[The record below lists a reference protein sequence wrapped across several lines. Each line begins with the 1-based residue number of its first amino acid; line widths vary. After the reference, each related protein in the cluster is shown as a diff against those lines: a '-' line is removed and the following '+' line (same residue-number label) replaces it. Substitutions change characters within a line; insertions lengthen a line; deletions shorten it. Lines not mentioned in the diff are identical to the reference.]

1 MIDPHGNIL
10 VSFHLSKGEL
20 EEYSELSNTI
30 SSLTLSL
37 KQQCDLEMIL
47 NGAFSPLL
55 TFNNQKDYEEIL
67 LNNKLLNGVIWPIPI
82 VLDVPNDFLK
92 ALDKNEHISLRNAE
106 GFLLAILKVREFWS
120 PNKKDEANSI
130 FKTIDENHPGVGYLF
145 NHTNSNYISGELI
158 PIQSN
163 KYFDFTHLRKSPQEV
178 RDLFR
183 SKRWQDVIAFQTRN
197 PMHRAHFELTRLAME
212 QHNAKLLIHPVIGI
226 SKPGDIDHFTRV
238 KCYQHIIK
246 HYPENS
252 VELSLINLAM
262 RMAGP
267 KEALWH
273 AIIRKNYGCNY
284 IIIGRDHAGPGV
296 DAKGK
301 PYYQP
306 YDAQE
311 LISQY
316 QEELEIKM
324 VPFQEMVFAKNKR
337 NYLPLDQIKEE
348 DQIETLS
355 GTQFKELLK
364 QGTEIPN
371 WYSFPEVV
379 HELRRRYPKL
389 HNQGLTVFFTGLS
402 GAGKSTLANALV
414 YKLMEMEDR
423 PITLLDGDIV
433 RQHLSSELG
442 FSKEDRDIHVKR
454 IGYVASEITK
464 HGGVA
469 ICAPIAP
476 YSNTRK
482 TVRNMI
488 DEVGS
493 FVEIHVSTPLS
504 VCEERDVKGLYKRA
518 RAGKILDFTGVSD
531 PYEEPQNPEI
541 TIDTSD
547 ISVEE
552 SSAIIIDKLRSMKLL
567 GN

>member
-1 MIDPHGNIL
+1 MIEPHGKTL
-10 VSFHLSKGEL
+10 VSFHLSADEL
-20 EEYSELSNTI
+20 SEYSELSNKTA
-30 SSLTLSL
+30 SLTLSL
-37 KQQCDLEMIL
+37 KQQCDLEMIS
-47 NGAFSPLL
+47 NGAFSPLS

-67 LNNKLLNGVIWPIPI
+67 LNNKLSNGLVWPIPI
-82 VLDVPNDFLK
+82 VLDVPDQFLK
-92 ALDKNEHISLRNAE
+92 SLDKNEYISLRNAE
-106 GFLLAILKVREFWS
+106 GFLLAILKVNEFWA
-120 PNKKDEANSI
+120 PDKKEEANSV
-130 FKTIDENHPGVGYLF
+130 FKSNDPNHPGVDYLF
-145 NHTNSNYISGELI
+145 NHTNNNYISGELV

-178 RDLFR
+178 RDFFR
-183 SKRWQDVIAFQTRN
+183 LNNWKDVIAFQTRN
-197 PMHRAHFELTRLAME
+197 PMHRAHFELTKLAMDE
-212 QHNAKLLIHPVIGI
+212 HNSKLLIHPVVGI

-246 HYPENS
+246 YYPENS

-273 AIIRKNYGCNY
+273 AIIRKNYGCNR

-296 DAKGK
+296 NAEGK

-311 LISQY
+311 LIAQY

-324 VPFQEMVFAKNKR
+324 VPFKEMVFAKNKKT
-337 NYLPLDQIKEE
+337 YLPLDK
-348 DQIETLS
+348 IEQDDPIEKLS
-355 GTQFKELLK
+355 GTQFKELL
-364 QGTEIPN
+364 QQRTEIPT
-371 WYSFPEVV
+371 WYSFPEVI
-379 HELRRRYPKL
+379 HELRKRFPKL

-402 GAGKSTLANALV
+402 GAGKSTLANAIM
-414 YKLMEMEDR
+414 YKLMETEDR

-482 TVRNMI
+482 VVRNMI

-493 FVEIHVSTPLS
+493 FVEIHVATPLS
-504 VCEERDVKGLYKRA
+504 VCEERDVKGLYKQA

-531 PYEEPQNPEI
+531 PYEEPENPEI
-541 TIDTSD
+541 TVDTSD
-547 ISVEE
+547 ITVEE
-552 SSAIIIDKLRSMKLL
+552 SSALILDKLRSLKLL
-567 GN
+567 G

>member
-1 MIDPHGNIL
+1 MIDPHGNKL

-130 FKTIDENHPGVGYLF
+130 FKTIDENHPGVDYLF

-348 DQIETLS
+348 EQIETLS

-364 QGTEIPN
+364 QRTEIPN

-552 SSAIIIDKLRSMKLL
+552 SSAIIINKLRSMKLL

>member
-1 MIDPHGNIL
+1 MIEPHGKTL
-10 VSFHLSKGEL
+10 VSFHLSADEL
-20 EEYSELSNTI
+20 SEYSELSNKT

-37 KQQCDLEMIL
+37 KQQCDLEMIS
-47 NGAFSPLL
+47 NGAFSPLS

-67 LNNKLLNGVIWPIPI
+67 LNNKLSNGLVWPIPI
-82 VLDVPNDFLK
+82 VLDVPDQFLK
-92 ALDKNEHISLRNAE
+92 SLDKNEYISLRNAE
-106 GFLLAILKVREFWS
+106 GFLLAILKVNEFWA
-120 PNKKDEANSI
+120 PDKKEEANSV
-130 FKTIDENHPGVGYLF
+130 FKSNDPNHPGVDYLF
-145 NHTNSNYISGELI
+145 NHTNNNYISGELV

-178 RDLFR
+178 RDFFR
-183 SKRWQDVIAFQTRN
+183 LNNWKDVIAFQTRN
-197 PMHRAHFELTRLAME
+197 PMHRAHFELTKLAMDE
-212 QHNAKLLIHPVIGI
+212 HNSKLLIHPVIGI

-246 HYPENS
+246 YYPENS

-273 AIIRKNYGCNY
+273 AIIRKNYGCNR

-296 DAKGK
+296 NAEGK

-311 LISQY
+311 LIAQY

-324 VPFQEMVFAKNKR
+324 VPFKEMVFAKNKKTF
-337 NYLPLDQIKEE
+337 LPLDK
-348 DQIETLS
+348 IEQNDPIEKLS
-355 GTQFKELLK
+355 GTQFKEFL
-364 QGTEIPN
+364 QQRTEIPN
-371 WYSFPEVV
+371 WYSFPEVI
-379 HELRRRYPKL
+379 HELRKRFPKL

-402 GAGKSTLANALV
+402 GAGKSTLANAIM
-414 YKLMEMEDR
+414 YKLMETEDR

-482 TVRNMI
+482 VVRNMI

-493 FVEIHVSTPLS
+493 FVEIHVATPLS
-504 VCEERDVKGLYKRA
+504 VCEERDVKGLYKQA

-531 PYEEPQNPEI
+531 PYEEPENPEI
-541 TIDTSD
+541 TVDTSD
-547 ISVEE
+547 ITVEE
-552 SSAIIIDKLRSMKLL
+552 SSALILDKLRSLKLL
-567 GN
+567 G

>member
-1 MIDPHGNIL
+1 MIKPHGKTL
-10 VSFHLSKGEL
+10 VSFHLSADEL
-20 EEYSELSNTI
+20 SEYSELSNNI

-37 KQQCDLEMIL
+37 KQQCDLEMIS
-47 NGAFSPLL
+47 NGAFSPIS

-67 LNNKLLNGVIWPIPI
+67 LKNKLSNGLVWSIPI
-82 VLDVPNDFLK
+82 VLDVPDQFLK
-92 ALDKNEHISLRNAE
+92 SLDKNEYISLRNTE
-106 GFLLAILKVREFWS
+106 GFLLAILKVKEFWE
-120 PNKKDEANSI
+120 PDKKEEANLV
-130 FKTIDENHPGVGYLF
+130 FKSNDPNHPGVDYLF
-145 NHTNSNYISGELI
+145 NHTNNNYISGELV
-158 PIQSN
+158 PIHEN

-178 RDLFR
+178 RDFFR
-183 SKRWQDVIAFQTRN
+183 LNNWKDVIAFQTRN
-197 PMHRAHFELTRLAME
+197 PMHRAHYELTKLAMDE
-212 QHNAKLLIHPVIGI
+212 HNSKLLIHPVIGM

-246 HYPENS
+246 YYPENS

-273 AIIRKNYGCNY
+273 AIIRKNYGCNR

-296 DAKGK
+296 NAEGK

-311 LISQY
+311 LIAQY

-324 VPFQEMVFAKNKR
+324 VPFKEMVFAKNKKT
-337 NYLPLDQIKEE
+337 YLPLDK
-348 DQIETLS
+348 IEQDDPIEKLS
-355 GTQFKELLK
+355 GTQFKELL
-364 QGTEIPN
+364 QQRTEIPT
-371 WYSFPEVV
+371 WYSFPEVI
-379 HELRRRYPKL
+379 HELRKRFPKL

-402 GAGKSTLANALV
+402 GAGKSTLANAIM
-414 YKLMEMEDR
+414 YKLMETEDR

-482 TVRNMI
+482 VVRNMI

-493 FVEIHVSTPLS
+493 FVEIHVATPLS
-504 VCEERDVKGLYKRA
+504 VCEERDTKGLYKQA

-531 PYEEPQNPEI
+531 PYEEPENPEI
-541 TIDTSD
+541 TVDTSD
-547 ISVEE
+547 ITVEE
-552 SSAIIIDKLRSMKLL
+552 SSALILDKLRSLKLL
-567 GN
+567 G

>member
-1 MIDPHGNIL
+1 MIKPHGKTL
-10 VSFHLSKGEL
+10 VSFHLSADEL
-20 EEYSELSNTI
+20 SEYSELSNNI

-37 KQQCDLEMIL
+37 KQQCDLEMIS
-47 NGAFSPLL
+47 NGAFSPLS

-67 LNNKLLNGVIWPIPI
+67 LNNKLSNGLVWPIPI
-82 VLDVPNDFLK
+82 VLDVPDQFLK
-92 ALDKNEHISLRNAE
+92 SLDKNEYISLRNTE
-106 GFLLAILKVREFWS
+106 GFLLAILKAKEFWA
-120 PNKKDEANSI
+120 PNKKEEANLV
-130 FKTIDENHPGVGYLF
+130 FKSNDPNHPGVDYLF
-145 NHTNSNYISGELI
+145 NHTNNNYISGELV
-158 PIQSN
+158 PIQAN

-178 RDLFR
+178 RDFFR
-183 SKRWQDVIAFQTRN
+183 LNNWKDVIAFQTRN
-197 PMHRAHFELTRLAME
+197 PMHRAHYELTKLAMDE
-212 QHNAKLLIHPVIGI
+212 HNSKLLIHPVIGM

-246 HYPENS
+246 YYPENS

-273 AIIRKNYGCNY
+273 AIIRKNYGCNR

-296 DAKGK
+296 NAEGK

-311 LISQY
+311 LIAQY

-324 VPFQEMVFAKNKR
+324 VPFKEMVFAKNKKT
-337 NYLPLDQIKEE
+337 YLPLDK
-348 DQIETLS
+348 IEQDDPIEKLS
-355 GTQFKELLK
+355 GTQFKELL
-364 QGTEIPN
+364 QQRTEIPT
-371 WYSFPEVV
+371 WYSFPEVI
-379 HELRRRYPKL
+379 HELRKRFPKL

-402 GAGKSTLANALV
+402 GAGKSTLANAIM
-414 YKLMEMEDR
+414 YKLMETEDR

-482 TVRNMI
+482 VVRNMI

-493 FVEIHVSTPLS
+493 FVEIHVATPLS
-504 VCEERDVKGLYKRA
+504 VCEERDTKGLYKQA

-531 PYEEPQNPEI
+531 PYEEPENPEI
-541 TIDTSD
+541 TVDTSD
-547 ISVEE
+547 ITVEE
-552 SSAIIIDKLRSMKLL
+552 SSALILDKLRSLKLL
-567 GN
+567 G

>member
-1 MIDPHGNIL
+1 MIKPHGKTL
-10 VSFHLSKGEL
+10 VSFHLSADKL
-20 EEYSELSNTI
+20 SEYSELSNNI

-37 KQQCDLEMIL
+37 KQQCDLEMIS
-47 NGAFSPLL
+47 NGAFSPLS

-67 LNNKLLNGVIWPIPI
+67 LKNKLSNGLVWPIPI
-82 VLDVPNDFLK
+82 VLDVPDQFLK
-92 ALDKNEHISLRNAE
+92 SLDKNEYISLRNTE
-106 GFLLAILKVREFWS
+106 GFLLAILKVKEFWT
-120 PNKKDEANSI
+120 PNKKEEANLV
-130 FKTIDENHPGVGYLF
+130 FKSNDLNHPGVDYLF
-145 NHTNSNYISGELI
+145 NHTNNNYISGELV
-158 PIQSN
+158 PIQEN

-178 RDLFR
+178 RDFFR
-183 SKRWQDVIAFQTRN
+183 LNNWKDVIAFQTRN
-197 PMHRAHFELTRLAME
+197 PMHRAHYELTKLAMDE
-212 QHNAKLLIHPVIGI
+212 HNSKLLIHPVIGM

-246 HYPENS
+246 YYPENS

-273 AIIRKNYGCNY
+273 AIIRKNYGCNR

-296 DAKGK
+296 NAEGK

-311 LISQY
+311 LIAQY

-324 VPFQEMVFAKNKR
+324 VPFKEMVFAKNKKT
-337 NYLPLDQIKEE
+337 YLPLDK
-348 DQIETLS
+348 IEQDDPIEKLS
-355 GTQFKELLK
+355 GTQFKELL
-364 QGTEIPN
+364 QQRTEIPT
-371 WYSFPEVV
+371 WYSFPEVI
-379 HELRRRYPKL
+379 HELRKRFPKL

-402 GAGKSTLANALV
+402 GAGKSTLANAIM
-414 YKLMEMEDR
+414 YKLMETEDR

-482 TVRNMI
+482 VVRNMI

-493 FVEIHVSTPLS
+493 FVEIHVATPLS
-504 VCEERDVKGLYKRA
+504 VCEERDTKGLYKQA
-518 RAGKILDFTGVSD
+518 RAGKILEFTGVSD
-531 PYEEPQNPEI
+531 PYEEPENPEI
-541 TIDTSD
+541 TVDTSD
-547 ISVEE
+547 ITVEE
-552 SSAIIIDKLRSMKLL
+552 SSALILDKLRSLKLL
-567 GN
+567 G

>member
-1 MIDPHGNIL
+1 MIEPHGKTL
-10 VSFHLSKGEL
+10 VSFHLSADEL
-20 EEYSELSNTI
+20 SEYSELSNKT

-37 KQQCDLEMIL
+37 KQQCDLEMIS
-47 NGAFSPLL
+47 NGAFSPLS

-67 LNNKLLNGVIWPIPI
+67 LNNKLSNGLVWPIPI
-82 VLDVPNDFLK
+82 VLDVPDQFLK
-92 ALDKNEHISLRNAE
+92 SLDKNEYISLRNAE
-106 GFLLAILKVREFWS
+106 GFLLAILKVNEFWA
-120 PNKKDEANSI
+120 PDKKEEANSV
-130 FKTIDENHPGVGYLF
+130 FKSNDPNHPGVDYLF
-145 NHTNSNYISGELI
+145 NHTNNNYISGELV

-178 RDLFR
+178 RDFFR
-183 SKRWQDVIAFQTRN
+183 LNNWKDVIAFQTRN
-197 PMHRAHFELTRLAME
+197 PMHRAHFELTKLAMDE
-212 QHNAKLLIHPVIGI
+212 HNSKLLIHPVIGI

-246 HYPENS
+246 YYPENS

-273 AIIRKNYGCNY
+273 AIIRKNYGCNR

-296 DAKGK
+296 NAEGK

-311 LISQY
+311 LIAQY

-324 VPFQEMVFAKNKR
+324 VPFKEMVFAKNKKTF
-337 NYLPLDQIKEE
+337 LPLDK
-348 DQIETLS
+348 IEQDDPIEKLS
-355 GTQFKELLK
+355 GTQFKEFL
-364 QGTEIPN
+364 QQRTEIPN
-371 WYSFPEVV
+371 WYSFPEVI
-379 HELRRRYPKL
+379 HELRKRFPKL

-402 GAGKSTLANALV
+402 GAGKSTLANAIM
-414 YKLMEMEDR
+414 YKLMETEDR

-482 TVRNMI
+482 VVRNMI

-493 FVEIHVSTPLS
+493 FVEIHVATPLS
-504 VCEERDVKGLYKRA
+504 VCEERDTKGLYKQA

-531 PYEEPQNPEI
+531 PYEEPENPEI
-541 TIDTSD
+541 TVDTSD
-547 ISVEE
+547 ITVEE
-552 SSAIIIDKLRSMKLL
+552 SSALILDKLRSLKLL
-567 GN
+567 G

>member
-1 MIDPHGNIL
+1 MIDPHGNKL
-10 VSFHLSKGEL
+10 VSFHLSKGDL

-130 FKTIDENHPGVGYLF
+130 FKTIDENHPGVDYLF

-348 DQIETLS
+348 EQIETLS

-364 QGTEIPN
+364 QRTEIPN

-402 GAGKSTLANALV
+402 GAGKSTLANALM

>member
-1 MIDPHGNIL
+1 MIDPHGNKL

-67 LNNKLLNGVIWPIPI
+67 LNNKLLNGEIWPIPI

-130 FKTIDENHPGVGYLF
+130 FKTIDENHPGVDYLF

-355 GTQFKELLK
+355 GTQFKELL
-364 QGTEIPN
+364 QQRTEIPN

-482 TVRNMI
+482 TVRKMI

>member
-1 MIDPHGNIL
+1 MIEPHGKTL
-10 VSFHLSKGEL
+10 VSFHLSADEL
-20 EEYSELSNTI
+20 SEYSELSNKT

-37 KQQCDLEMIL
+37 KQQCDLEMIS
-47 NGAFSPLL
+47 NGAFSPLS

-67 LNNKLLNGVIWPIPI
+67 LNNKLSNGLVWPIPI
-82 VLDVPNDFLK
+82 VLDVPDQFLK
-92 ALDKNEHISLRNAE
+92 SLDKNEYISLRNTE
-106 GFLLAILKVREFWS
+106 GFLLAILKVKEFWA
-120 PNKKDEANSI
+120 PNKKEEANLV
-130 FKTIDENHPGVGYLF
+130 FKSNDPNHPGVDYLF
-145 NHTNSNYISGELI
+145 NHTNNNYISGELV
-158 PIQSN
+158 PIQEN

-178 RDLFR
+178 RDFFR
-183 SKRWQDVIAFQTRN
+183 LNNWKDVIAFQTRN
-197 PMHRAHFELTRLAME
+197 PMHRAHFELTKLAMDE
-212 QHNAKLLIHPVIGI
+212 HNSKLLIHPVIGM

-246 HYPENS
+246 YYPENS

-273 AIIRKNYGCNY
+273 AIIRKNYGCNR

-296 DAKGK
+296 NAEGK

-311 LISQY
+311 LIAQY

-324 VPFQEMVFAKNKR
+324 VPFKEMVFAKNKKT
-337 NYLPLDQIKEE
+337 YLPLDK
-348 DQIETLS
+348 IEQDDPIEKLS
-355 GTQFKELLK
+355 GTQFKELL
-364 QGTEIPN
+364 QQRTEIPT
-371 WYSFPEVV
+371 WYSFPEVI
-379 HELRRRYPKL
+379 HELRKRFPKL

-402 GAGKSTLANALV
+402 GAGKSTLANAIM
-414 YKLMEMEDR
+414 YKLMETEDR

-482 TVRNMI
+482 VVRNMI

-493 FVEIHVSTPLS
+493 FVEIHVATPLS
-504 VCEERDVKGLYKRA
+504 VCEERDVKGLYKQA

-531 PYEEPQNPEI
+531 PYEEPENPEI
-541 TIDTSD
+541 TVDTSD
-547 ISVEE
+547 ITVEE
-552 SSAIIIDKLRSMKLL
+552 SSALILDKLRSLKLL
-567 GN
+567 G

>member
-1 MIDPHGNIL
+1 MINPHGNTL
-10 VSFHLSKGEL
+10 VTFHLSKGDL
-20 EEYSELSNTI
+20 QEYSELSNTI
-30 SSLTLSL
+30 ASLTLTL
-37 KQQCDLEMIL
+37 KQQCDLEMIS

-55 TFNNQKDYEEIL
+55 TFNNQKDYEEVL
-67 LNNKLLNGVIWPIPI
+67 LNNKLLNGAIWPIPI
-82 VLDVPNDFLK
+82 VLDVPDNFLK

-106 GFLLAILKVREFWS
+106 GFLLAILKVKEFWS
-120 PNKKDEANSI
+120 PNKKDEANSV
-130 FKTIDENHPGVGYLF
+130 FKTIDQNHPGVDYLF
-145 NHTNSNYISGELI
+145 NHTNSNYISGELV

-183 SKRWQDVIAFQTRN
+183 SNHWKDVIAFQTRN

-212 QHNAKLLIHPVIGI
+212 QHNAKLLMHPVVGI

-246 HYPENS
+246 YYPEDS

-273 AIIRKNYGCNY
+273 AIIRKNYGCNH

-296 DAKGK
+296 DAEGK

-324 VPFQEMVFAKNKR
+324 IPFQEMVFAKNKKT
-337 NYLPLDQIKEE
+337 YLPLDEIKEDE
-348 DQIETLS
+348 QIERLS

-364 QGTEIPN
+364 QRIEIPS
-371 WYSFPEVV
+371 WYSFPEVI

-402 GAGKSTLANALV
+402 GAGKSTLANALM

-476 YSNTRK
+476 YSNTRRI
-482 TVRNMI
+482 VRNMI
-488 DEVGS
+488 DDVGS
-493 FVEIHVSTPLS
+493 FIEIHVSTPLS

-518 RAGKILDFTGVSD
+518 RAGKILEFTGVSD

-547 ISVEE
+547 ITVEE
-552 SSAIIIDKLRSMKLL
+552 SSEIILDKLLSMRLL
-567 GN
+567 G

>member
-1 MIDPHGNIL
+1 MIEPHGKTL
-10 VSFHLSKGEL
+10 VSFHLSADEL
-20 EEYSELSNTI
+20 SEYSELSNKTA
-30 SSLTLSL
+30 SLTLSL
-37 KQQCDLEMIL
+37 KQQCDLEMIA
-47 NGAFSPLL
+47 NGAFSPLS

-67 LNNKLLNGVIWPIPI
+67 LNNRLSNGLVWPIPI
-82 VLDVPNDFLK
+82 VLDVPDQFLK
-92 ALDKNEHISLRNAE
+92 SLDKNEYISLRNAE
-106 GFLLAILKVREFWS
+106 GFLLAILKVNEFWA
-120 PNKKDEANSI
+120 PDKKEEANSV
-130 FKTIDENHPGVGYLF
+130 FKSNDPNHPGVDYLF
-145 NHTNSNYISGELI
+145 NHTNNNYISGELV

-178 RDLFR
+178 RDFFR
-183 SKRWQDVIAFQTRN
+183 LNNWKDVIAFQTRN
-197 PMHRAHFELTRLAME
+197 PMHRAHFELTKLAMDE
-212 QHNAKLLIHPVIGI
+212 HNSKLLIHPVIGM

-246 HYPENS
+246 YYPENS

-267 KEALWH
+267 KEAVWH
-273 AIIRKNYGCNY
+273 AIIRKNYGCNR

-296 DAKGK
+296 NAEGK

-311 LISQY
+311 LIAQY

-324 VPFQEMVFAKNKR
+324 VPFKEMVFAKNKKTF
-337 NYLPLDQIKEE
+337 LPLDK
-348 DQIETLS
+348 IEQDDPIEKLS
-355 GTQFKELLK
+355 GTQFKEFL
-364 QGTEIPN
+364 QQRTEIPN
-371 WYSFPEVV
+371 WYSFPEVI
-379 HELRRRYPKL
+379 HELRKRFPKL

-402 GAGKSTLANALV
+402 GAGKSTLANAIM
-414 YKLMEMEDR
+414 YKLMETEDR

-482 TVRNMI
+482 VVRNMI

-493 FVEIHVSTPLS
+493 FVEIHVATPLS
-504 VCEERDVKGLYKRA
+504 VCEERDVKGLYKQA

-531 PYEEPQNPEI
+531 PYEEPENPEI
-541 TIDTSD
+541 TVDTSD
-547 ISVEE
+547 ITVEE
-552 SSAIIIDKLRSMKLL
+552 SSALILDKLRSLKLL
-567 GN
+567 G

>member
-1 MIDPHGNIL
+1 MIKPHGETL
-10 VSFHLSKGEL
+10 VSFHLSADEL
-20 EEYSELSNTI
+20 SEYSELSNNI

-37 KQQCDLEMIL
+37 KQQCDLEMIA
-47 NGAFSPLL
+47 NGAFSPLS

-67 LNNKLLNGVIWPIPI
+67 LNNKLSNGLVWPIPI
-82 VLDVPNDFLK
+82 VLDVPDQFLK
-92 ALDKNEHISLRNAE
+92 SLDKNEYISLRNTE
-106 GFLLAILKVREFWS
+106 GFLLAILKVKEFWA
-120 PNKKDEANSI
+120 PNKKEEANLV
-130 FKTIDENHPGVGYLF
+130 FKSNDLNHPGVDYLF
-145 NHTNSNYISGELI
+145 NHTNNNYISGELV
-158 PIQSN
+158 PIHEN

-178 RDLFR
+178 RDFFR
-183 SKRWQDVIAFQTRN
+183 LNNWKDVIAFQTRN
-197 PMHRAHFELTRLAME
+197 PMHRVHYELTKLAMDE
-212 QHNAKLLIHPVIGI
+212 HNSKLLIHPVIGI

-246 HYPENS
+246 YYPENS

-267 KEALWH
+267 KEAVWH
-273 AIIRKNYGCNY
+273 AIIRKNYGCNR

-296 DAKGK
+296 NAEGK

-311 LISQY
+311 LIAQY

-324 VPFQEMVFAKNKR
+324 VPFKEMVFAKNKKT
-337 NYLPLDQIKEE
+337 YLPLDK
-348 DQIETLS
+348 IEQDDPIEKLS
-355 GTQFKELLK
+355 GTQFKELL
-364 QGTEIPN
+364 QQRTEIPT
-371 WYSFPEVV
+371 WYSFPEVI
-379 HELRRRYPKL
+379 HELRKRFPKL

-402 GAGKSTLANALV
+402 GAGKSTLANAIM
-414 YKLMEMEDR
+414 YKLMETEDR

-482 TVRNMI
+482 VVRNMI

-493 FVEIHVSTPLS
+493 FVEIHVATPLS
-504 VCEERDVKGLYKRA
+504 VCEERDTKGLYKQA

-531 PYEEPQNPEI
+531 PYEEPENPEI
-541 TIDTSD
+541 TVDTSD
-547 ISVEE
+547 ITVEE
-552 SSAIIIDKLRSMKLL
+552 SSALILDKLRSLKLL
-567 GN
+567 G

>member
-1 MIDPHGNIL
+1 MIDPHGNKL
-10 VSFHLSKGEL
+10 VSFHLSKGDL

-130 FKTIDENHPGVGYLF
+130 FKTIDENHPGVDYLF

-364 QGTEIPN
+364 QRTEIPN

-402 GAGKSTLANALV
+402 GAGKSTLANALM

>member
-1 MIDPHGNIL
+1 MIKPHGETL
-10 VSFHLSKGEL
+10 VSFHLSADEL
-20 EEYSELSNTI
+20 SEYSELSNNI

-37 KQQCDLEMIL
+37 KQQCDLEMIS
-47 NGAFSPLL
+47 NGAISPLS

-67 LNNKLLNGVIWPIPI
+67 LKIKLSNGLVWPIPI
-82 VLDVPNDFLK
+82 VLDVPDQFLK
-92 ALDKNEHISLRNAE
+92 SLDKNEYISLRNTE
-106 GFLLAILKVREFWS
+106 GFLLAILKVKEFWA
-120 PNKKDEANSI
+120 PNKKEEANLV
-130 FKTIDENHPGVGYLF
+130 FKSNDLNHPGVDYLF
-145 NHTNSNYISGELI
+145 NHTNNNYISGELV
-158 PIQSN
+158 PIHEN

-178 RDLFR
+178 RDFFR
-183 SKRWQDVIAFQTRN
+183 LNNWKDVIAFQTRN
-197 PMHRAHFELTRLAME
+197 PMHRAHYELTKLAMDE
-212 QHNAKLLIHPVIGI
+212 HNSKLLIHPVIGM

-246 HYPENS
+246 YYPENS

-273 AIIRKNYGCNY
+273 AIIRKNYGCNR

-296 DAKGK
+296 NAEGK

-311 LISQY
+311 LIAQY

-324 VPFQEMVFAKNKR
+324 VPFKEMVFAKNKKT
-337 NYLPLDQIKEE
+337 YLPLDK
-348 DQIETLS
+348 IEQDDPIEKLS
-355 GTQFKELLK
+355 GTQFKELL
-364 QGTEIPN
+364 QQRTEIPT
-371 WYSFPEVV
+371 WYSFPEVI
-379 HELRRRYPKL
+379 HELRKRFPKL

-402 GAGKSTLANALV
+402 GAGKSTLANAIM
-414 YKLMEMEDR
+414 YKLMETEDR

-482 TVRNMI
+482 VVRNMI

-493 FVEIHVSTPLS
+493 FVEIHVATPLS
-504 VCEERDVKGLYKRA
+504 VCEERDTKGLYKQA

-531 PYEEPQNPEI
+531 PYEEPENPEI
-541 TIDTSD
+541 TVDTSD
-547 ISVEE
+547 ITVEE
-552 SSAIIIDKLRSMKLL
+552 SSALILDKLRSLKLL
-567 GN
+567 G

>member
-1 MIDPHGNIL
+1 MIEPHGNLL
-10 VSFHLSKGEL
+10 VSFPFSEDEL
-20 EEYSELSNTI
+20 QEYSELSNNI

-37 KQQCDLEMIL
+37 KQQCDLEMIS
-47 NGAFSPLL
+47 NGAFSPLV

-67 LNNKLLNGVIWPIPI
+67 NNNNLLNGTIWPIPI
-82 VLDVPNDFLK
+82 VLDVPDNFLK
-92 ALDKNEHISLRNAE
+92 VLDKNEYISLRNSE
-106 GFLLAILKVREFWS
+106 GLLLAILKTQELWS
-120 PNKKDEANSI
+120 PNKQDEAYSV
-130 FKTIDENHPGVGYLF
+130 FGTIDPNHPGVNYLF
-145 NHTNSNYISGELI
+145 NHTNNNYISGKLM
-158 PIQSN
+158 PIDSN
-163 KYFDFTHLRKSPQEV
+163 KYFDFTHLRKTPQEV
-178 RDLFR
+178 RDLFQLNN
-183 SKRWQDVIAFQTRN
+183 WNDVIAFQTRN

-212 QHNAKLLIHPVIGI
+212 EHNAKLLIHPVIGI

-246 HYPENS
+246 HYPKNS

-273 AIIRKNYGCNY
+273 AIIRKNYGCNH
-284 IIIGRDHAGPGV
+284 IIVGRDHAGPGL
-296 DAKGK
+296 DAEGK
-301 PYYQP
+301 LYYQP

-324 VPFQEMVFAKNKR
+324 VPFQEMVFAKNKKT
-337 NYLPLDQIKEE
+337 YLPLDKIKESE
-348 DQIETLS
+348 QIERLS
-355 GTQFKELLK
+355 GTEFKKLLK
-364 QGTEIPN
+364 ERTEIPN
-371 WYSFPEVV
+371 WYSFPEVI
-379 HELRRRYPKL
+379 HELRRRYPTL
-389 HNQGLTVFFTGLS
+389 QNQGLTVFFTGLS
-402 GAGKSTLANALV
+402 GAGKSTLANALM

-423 PITLLDGDIV
+423 PITLLDGDVV

-476 YSNTRK
+476 YSNTRRI
-482 TVRNMI
+482 VRNMI

-518 RAGKILDFTGVSD
+518 RAGKILEFTGISD
-531 PYEEPQNPEI
+531 PYEEPVNPEI
-541 TIDTSD
+541 IIDTSKA
-547 ISVEE
+547 SVEE
-552 SSAIIIDKLRSMKLL
+552 SSEIILDNLRSMKLL
-567 GN
+567 G

>member
-1 MIDPHGNIL
+1 MIKPHGKTL
-10 VSFHLSKGEL
+10 VSFHLSADEL
-20 EEYSELSNTI
+20 SEYSELSNNI

-37 KQQCDLEMIL
+37 KQQCDLEMIS
-47 NGAFSPLL
+47 NGAFSPLS

-67 LNNKLLNGVIWPIPI
+67 LNNKLSNGLVWPIPI
-82 VLDVPNDFLK
+82 VLDVPDQFLK
-92 ALDKNEHISLRNAE
+92 SLDKNEYISLRNTE
-106 GFLLAILKVREFWS
+106 GFLLAILKVKEFWA
-120 PNKKDEANSI
+120 PNKKEEANLV
-130 FKTIDENHPGVGYLF
+130 FKSNDLNHPGVDYLF
-145 NHTNSNYISGELI
+145 NHTNNNYISGELV

-178 RDLFR
+178 RDFFR
-183 SKRWQDVIAFQTRN
+183 LNNWKDVIAFQTRN
-197 PMHRAHFELTRLAME
+197 PMHRAHFELTKLAMDE
-212 QHNAKLLIHPVIGI
+212 HNSKLLIHPVVGI

-246 HYPENS
+246 YYPENS

-273 AIIRKNYGCNY
+273 AIIRKNYGCNR

-296 DAKGK
+296 NAEGK

-311 LISQY
+311 LIAQY

-324 VPFQEMVFAKNKR
+324 VPFKEMVFAKNKKT
-337 NYLPLDQIKEE
+337 YLPLDKTEQ
-348 DQIETLS
+348 DDSIEKLS
-355 GTQFKELLK
+355 GTQFKELL
-364 QGTEIPN
+364 QQRTEIPT
-371 WYSFPEVV
+371 WYSFPEVI
-379 HELRRRYPKL
+379 HELRKRFPKL

-402 GAGKSTLANALV
+402 GAGKSTLANAIM
-414 YKLMEMEDR
+414 YKLMETEDR

-482 TVRNMI
+482 VVRNMI

-493 FVEIHVSTPLS
+493 FVEIHVATPLS
-504 VCEERDVKGLYKRA
+504 VCEERDTKGLYKQA

-531 PYEEPQNPEI
+531 PYEEPENPEI
-541 TIDTSD
+541 TVDTSD
-547 ISVEE
+547 ITVEE
-552 SSAIIIDKLRSMKLL
+552 SSALILDKLRSLKLL
-567 GN
+567 G

>member
-1 MIDPHGNIL
+1 MIEPHGKTL
-10 VSFHLSKGEL
+10 VSFHLSADEL
-20 EEYSELSNTI
+20 SEYSELSNKTA
-30 SSLTLSL
+30 SLTLSL
-37 KQQCDLEMIL
+37 KQQCDLEMIS
-47 NGAFSPLL
+47 NGAFSPLS

-67 LNNKLLNGVIWPIPI
+67 LNNRLSNGLVWPIPI
-82 VLDVPNDFLK
+82 VLDVPDQFLK
-92 ALDKNEHISLRNAE
+92 SLDKNEYISLRNAE
-106 GFLLAILKVREFWS
+106 GFLLAILKVNEFWA
-120 PNKKDEANSI
+120 PDKKEEANSV
-130 FKTIDENHPGVGYLF
+130 FKSNDPNHPGVDYLF
-145 NHTNSNYISGELI
+145 NHTNNNYISGELV

-178 RDLFR
+178 RDFFR
-183 SKRWQDVIAFQTRN
+183 LNNWKDVIAFQTRN
-197 PMHRAHFELTRLAME
+197 PMHRAHFELTKLAMDE
-212 QHNAKLLIHPVIGI
+212 HNSKLLIHPVIGI

-246 HYPENS
+246 YYPENS

-267 KEALWH
+267 KEAVWH
-273 AIIRKNYGCNY
+273 AIIRKNYGCNR

-296 DAKGK
+296 NAEGK

-311 LISQY
+311 LIAQY

-324 VPFQEMVFAKNKR
+324 VPFKEMVFAKNKKTF
-337 NYLPLDQIKEE
+337 LPLDK
-348 DQIETLS
+348 IEQNDPIEKLS
-355 GTQFKELLK
+355 GTQFKEFL
-364 QGTEIPN
+364 QQRTEIPN
-371 WYSFPEVV
+371 WYSFPEVI
-379 HELRRRYPKL
+379 HELRKRFPKL

-402 GAGKSTLANALV
+402 GAGKSTLANAIM
-414 YKLMEMEDR
+414 YKLMETEDR

-482 TVRNMI
+482 VVRNMI

-493 FVEIHVSTPLS
+493 FVEIHVATPLS
-504 VCEERDVKGLYKRA
+504 VCEERDVKGLYKQA

-531 PYEEPQNPEI
+531 PYEEPENPEI
-541 TIDTSD
+541 TVDTSD
-547 ISVEE
+547 ITVEE
-552 SSAIIIDKLRSMKLL
+552 SSALILDKLRSLKLL
-567 GN
+567 G

>member
-1 MIDPHGNIL
+1 MIKPHGQTL
-10 VSFHLSKGEL
+10 VSFHLSADKL
-20 EEYSELSNTI
+20 SEYSELSNNI

-37 KQQCDLEMIL
+37 KQQCDLEMIS
-47 NGAFSPLL
+47 NGAFSPLS

-67 LNNKLLNGVIWPIPI
+67 LNNKLSNGLVWPIPI
-82 VLDVPNDFLK
+82 VLDVPDQFLK
-92 ALDKNEHISLRNAE
+92 SLDKNEYISLRNTE
-106 GFLLAILKVREFWS
+106 GFLLAILKVKEFWA
-120 PNKKDEANSI
+120 PNKKEEANLV
-130 FKTIDENHPGVGYLF
+130 FKSNDPNHPGVDYLF
-145 NHTNSNYISGELI
+145 NHTNNNYISGELI
-158 PIQSN
+158 PIQEN

-178 RDLFR
+178 RDFFR
-183 SKRWQDVIAFQTRN
+183 LNNWKDVIAFQTRN
-197 PMHRAHFELTRLAME
+197 PMHRAHYELTKLAMDE
-212 QHNAKLLIHPVIGI
+212 HNSKLLIHPVIGM

-246 HYPENS
+246 YYPENS

-273 AIIRKNYGCNY
+273 AIIRKNYGCNR

-296 DAKGK
+296 NAEGK

-311 LISQY
+311 LIAQY

-324 VPFQEMVFAKNKR
+324 VPFKEMVFAKNKKT
-337 NYLPLDQIKEE
+337 YLPLDK
-348 DQIETLS
+348 IEQDDPIEKLS
-355 GTQFKELLK
+355 GTQFKELL
-364 QGTEIPN
+364 QQRTEIPT
-371 WYSFPEVV
+371 WYSFPEVI
-379 HELRRRYPKL
+379 HELRKRFPKL

-402 GAGKSTLANALV
+402 GAGKSTLANAIM
-414 YKLMEMEDR
+414 YKLMETEDR

-482 TVRNMI
+482 VVRNMI

-493 FVEIHVSTPLS
+493 FVEIHVATPLS
-504 VCEERDVKGLYKRA
+504 VCEERDTKGLYKQA

-531 PYEEPQNPEI
+531 PYEEPENPEI
-541 TIDTSD
+541 TVDTSD
-547 ISVEE
+547 ITVEE
-552 SSAIIIDKLRSMKLL
+552 SSALILDKLRSLKLL
-567 GN
+567 G

>member
-1 MIDPHGNIL
+1 MIEPHGKTL
-10 VSFHLSKGEL
+10 VSFHLSADEL
-20 EEYSELSNTI
+20 SEYSELSNKTA
-30 SSLTLSL
+30 SLTLSL
-37 KQQCDLEMIL
+37 KQQCDLEMIS
-47 NGAFSPLL
+47 NGAFSPLS

-67 LNNKLLNGVIWPIPI
+67 LNNKLSNGLVWPIPI
-82 VLDVPNDFLK
+82 VLDVPDQFLK
-92 ALDKNEHISLRNAE
+92 SLDKNEYISLRNAE
-106 GFLLAILKVREFWS
+106 GFLLAILKVNEFWA
-120 PNKKDEANSI
+120 PDKKEEANSV
-130 FKTIDENHPGVGYLF
+130 FKSNDPNHPGVDYLF
-145 NHTNSNYISGELI
+145 NHTNNNYISGELV

-178 RDLFR
+178 RDFFR
-183 SKRWQDVIAFQTRN
+183 LNNWKDVIAFQTRN
-197 PMHRAHFELTRLAME
+197 PMHRAHFELTKLAMDE
-212 QHNAKLLIHPVIGI
+212 HNSKLLIHPVIGI

-246 HYPENS
+246 YYPENS

-273 AIIRKNYGCNY
+273 AIIRKNYGCNR

-296 DAKGK
+296 NAEGK

-311 LISQY
+311 LIAQY

-324 VPFQEMVFAKNKR
+324 VPFKEMVFAKNKKT
-337 NYLPLDQIKEE
+337 YLPLDK
-348 DQIETLS
+348 IEQDDPIEKLS
-355 GTQFKELLK
+355 GTQFKELL
-364 QGTEIPN
+364 QQRTEIPT
-371 WYSFPEVV
+371 WYSFPEVI
-379 HELRRRYPKL
+379 HELRKRFPKL

-402 GAGKSTLANALV
+402 GAGKSTLANAIM
-414 YKLMEMEDR
+414 YKLMETEDR

-482 TVRNMI
+482 VVRNMI

-493 FVEIHVSTPLS
+493 FVEIHVATPLS
-504 VCEERDVKGLYKRA
+504 VCEERDVKGLYKQA

-531 PYEEPQNPEI
+531 PYEEPENPEI
-541 TIDTSD
+541 TVDTSD
-547 ISVEE
+547 ITVEE
-552 SSAIIIDKLRSMKLL
+552 SSALILDKLRSLKLL
-567 GN
+567 G

>member
-1 MIDPHGNIL
+1 MIQPHGNTL

-20 EEYSELSNTI
+20 LEYFELSNKI
-30 SSLTLSL
+30 PSLTLSL
-37 KQQCDLEMIL
+37 KQQCDLEMIS

-55 TFNNQKDYEEIL
+55 TFNNQEDYEEIL
-67 LNNKLLNGVIWPIPI
+67 LNNKLTNGEVWPIPI
-82 VLDVPNDFLK
+82 ILDVPDDFLK
-92 ALDKNEHISLRNAE
+92 SLDKNEYISLRNAE
-106 GFLLAILKVREFWS
+106 GFLLAILKVQEFWS
-120 PNKKDEANSI
+120 PNKKDEANSV
-130 FKTIDENHPGVGYLF
+130 FKTIDENHPGVDYLF
-145 NHTNSNYISGELI
+145 NYTNNNYISGQLV

-163 KYFDFTHLRKSPQEV
+163 KYFDFTHLRKSPKEV
-178 RDLFR
+178 RNLFR
-183 SKRWQDVIAFQTRN
+183 SNNWKDVIAFQTRN
-197 PMHRAHFELTRLAME
+197 PMHRAHFELTRTAME
-212 QHNAKLLIHPVIGI
+212 QHNTKLLIHPVVGI

-246 HYPENS
+246 YYPENS
-252 VELSLINLAM
+252 VVLSLINLAM

-273 AIIRKNYGCNY
+273 AIIRKNYGCNH

-296 DAKGK
+296 NAGGK

-324 VPFQEMVFAKNKR
+324 VPFQEMVFAKSKKT
-337 NYLPLDQIKEE
+337 YLPLDEAKEDE
-348 DQIETLS
+348 QIERLS

-364 QGTEIPN
+364 QRIEIPS
-371 WYSFPEVV
+371 WYSFPEVI

-402 GAGKSTLANALV
+402 GAGKSTLANALM
-414 YKLMEMEDR
+414 YKLMEMDDR

-433 RQHLSSELG
+433 RQHLSSDLG

-493 FVEIHVSTPLS
+493 FVEIHVATPLS

-541 TIDTSD
+541 TIDTTD
-547 ISVEE
+547 ITVEE
-552 SSAIIIDKLRSMKLL
+552 SSVIILDKLRSMKLL
-567 GN
+567 G

>member
-1 MIDPHGNIL
+1 MIEPHGKTL
-10 VSFHLSKGEL
+10 VSFHLSADEL
-20 EEYSELSNTI
+20 SEYSELSNKTA
-30 SSLTLSL
+30 SLTLSL
-37 KQQCDLEMIL
+37 KQQCDLEMIA
-47 NGAFSPLL
+47 NGAFSPLS

-67 LNNKLLNGVIWPIPI
+67 LNNRLSNGLVWPIPI
-82 VLDVPNDFLK
+82 VLDVPDQFLK
-92 ALDKNEHISLRNAE
+92 SLDKNEYISLRNAE
-106 GFLLAILKVREFWS
+106 GFLLAILKVNEFWA
-120 PNKKDEANSI
+120 PDKKEEANSV
-130 FKTIDENHPGVGYLF
+130 FKSNDPNHPGVDYLF
-145 NHTNSNYISGELI
+145 NHTNNNYISGELV

-178 RDLFR
+178 RDFFR
-183 SKRWQDVIAFQTRN
+183 LNNWKDVIAFQTRN
-197 PMHRAHFELTRLAME
+197 PMHRAHFELTKLAMDE
-212 QHNAKLLIHPVIGI
+212 HNSKLLIHPVIGI

-246 HYPENS
+246 YYPENS

-267 KEALWH
+267 KEAVWH
-273 AIIRKNYGCNY
+273 AIIRQNYGCNR

-296 DAKGK
+296 NAEGK

-311 LISQY
+311 LIAQY

-324 VPFQEMVFAKNKR
+324 VPFKEMVFAKNKKTF
-337 NYLPLDQIKEE
+337 LPLDK
-348 DQIETLS
+348 IEQDDPIEKLS
-355 GTQFKELLK
+355 GTQFKEFL
-364 QGTEIPN
+364 QQRTEIPN
-371 WYSFPEVV
+371 WYSFPEVI
-379 HELRRRYPKL
+379 HELRKRFPKL

-402 GAGKSTLANALV
+402 GAGKSTLANAIM
-414 YKLMEMEDR
+414 YKLMETEDR

-482 TVRNMI
+482 VVRNMI

-493 FVEIHVSTPLS
+493 FVEIHVATPLS
-504 VCEERDVKGLYKRA
+504 VCEERDVKGLYKQA

-531 PYEEPQNPEI
+531 PYEEPENPEI
-541 TIDTSD
+541 TVDTSD
-547 ISVEE
+547 ITVEE
-552 SSAIIIDKLRSMKLL
+552 SSALILDKLRSLKLL
-567 GN
+567 G

>member
-1 MIDPHGNIL
+1 MIKPHGKTL
-10 VSFHLSKGEL
+10 VSFHLSADEL
-20 EEYSELSNTI
+20 SEYSELSNKT

-37 KQQCDLEMIL
+37 KQQCDLEMIS
-47 NGAFSPLL
+47 NGAFSPLS

-67 LNNKLLNGVIWPIPI
+67 LNNKLSNGLVWPIPI
-82 VLDVPNDFLK
+82 VLDVPDQFLK
-92 ALDKNEHISLRNAE
+92 SLDKNEYISLRNTE
-106 GFLLAILKVREFWS
+106 GFLLAILKVKEFWA
-120 PNKKDEANSI
+120 PNKKEEANLV
-130 FKTIDENHPGVGYLF
+130 FKSNDPNHPGVDYLF
-145 NHTNSNYISGELI
+145 NHTNNNYISGELV
-158 PIQSN
+158 PIQEN

-178 RDLFR
+178 RDFFR
-183 SKRWQDVIAFQTRN
+183 LNNWKDVIAFQTRN
-197 PMHRAHFELTRLAME
+197 PMHRAHYELTKLAMDE
-212 QHNAKLLIHPVIGI
+212 HNSKLLIHPVIGM

-246 HYPENS
+246 YYPENS

-273 AIIRKNYGCNY
+273 AIIRKNYGCNR

-296 DAKGK
+296 NAEGK

-311 LISQY
+311 LIAQY

-324 VPFQEMVFAKNKR
+324 VPFKEMVFAKNKKT
-337 NYLPLDQIKEE
+337 YLPLDK
-348 DQIETLS
+348 IEQDDPIEKLS
-355 GTQFKELLK
+355 GTQFKELL
-364 QGTEIPN
+364 QQRTEIPT
-371 WYSFPEVV
+371 WYSFPEVI
-379 HELRRRYPKL
+379 HELRKRFPKL

-402 GAGKSTLANALV
+402 GAGKSTLANAIM
-414 YKLMEMEDR
+414 YKLMETEDR

-482 TVRNMI
+482 VVRNMI

-493 FVEIHVSTPLS
+493 FVEIHVATPLS
-504 VCEERDVKGLYKRA
+504 VCEERDTKGLYKQA

-531 PYEEPQNPEI
+531 PYEEPENPEI
-541 TIDTSD
+541 TVDTSD
-547 ISVEE
+547 ITVEE
-552 SSAIIIDKLRSMKLL
+552 SSALILDKLRSLKLL
-567 GN
+567 G

>member
-1 MIDPHGNIL
+1 MIEPHGKTL
-10 VSFHLSKGEL
+10 VSFHLSADEL
-20 EEYSELSNTI
+20 SEYSELSNKTA
-30 SSLTLSL
+30 SLTLSL
-37 KQQCDLEMIL
+37 KQQCDLEMIA
-47 NGAFSPLL
+47 NGAFSPLS

-67 LNNKLLNGVIWPIPI
+67 LNNRLSNGLVWPIPI
-82 VLDVPNDFLK
+82 VLDVPDQFLK
-92 ALDKNEHISLRNAE
+92 SLDKNEYISLRNAE
-106 GFLLAILKVREFWS
+106 GFLLAILKVNEFWA
-120 PNKKDEANSI
+120 PDKKEEANSV
-130 FKTIDENHPGVGYLF
+130 FKSNDPNHPGVDYLF
-145 NHTNSNYISGELI
+145 NHTNNNYISGELV

-178 RDLFR
+178 RDFFR
-183 SKRWQDVIAFQTRN
+183 LNNWKDVIAFQTRN
-197 PMHRAHFELTRLAME
+197 PMHRAHFELTKLAMDE
-212 QHNAKLLIHPVIGI
+212 HNSKLLIHPVIGI

-246 HYPENS
+246 YYPENS

-267 KEALWH
+267 KEAVWH
-273 AIIRKNYGCNY
+273 AIIRKNYGCNR

-296 DAKGK
+296 NAEGK

-311 LISQY
+311 LIAQY

-324 VPFQEMVFAKNKR
+324 VPFKEMVFAKNKKTF
-337 NYLPLDQIKEE
+337 LPLDK
-348 DQIETLS
+348 IEQNDPIEKLS
-355 GTQFKELLK
+355 GTQFKEFL
-364 QGTEIPN
+364 QQRTEIPN
-371 WYSFPEVV
+371 WYSFPEVI
-379 HELRRRYPKL
+379 HELRKRFPKL

-402 GAGKSTLANALV
+402 GAGKSTLANAIM
-414 YKLMEMEDR
+414 YKLMETEDR

-482 TVRNMI
+482 VVRNMI

-493 FVEIHVSTPLS
+493 FVEIHVATPLS
-504 VCEERDVKGLYKRA
+504 VCEERDVKGLYKQA

-531 PYEEPQNPEI
+531 PYEEPENPEI
-541 TIDTSD
+541 TVDTSD
-547 ISVEE
+547 ITVEE
-552 SSAIIIDKLRSMKLL
+552 SSALILDKLRSLKLL
-567 GN
+567 G

>member
-1 MIDPHGNIL
+1 MIKPHGKTL
-10 VSFHLSKGEL
+10 VSFHLSADEL
-20 EEYSELSNTI
+20 SEYSELSNNI

-37 KQQCDLEMIL
+37 KQQCDLEMIS
-47 NGAFSPLL
+47 NGAFSPLS

-67 LNNKLLNGVIWPIPI
+67 LNNKLSNGLVWPIPI
-82 VLDVPNDFLK
+82 VLDVPDQFLK
-92 ALDKNEHISLRNAE
+92 SLDKNEYISLRNTE
-106 GFLLAILKVREFWS
+106 GFLLAILKVKEFWA
-120 PNKKDEANSI
+120 PNKKEEANLV
-130 FKTIDENHPGVGYLF
+130 FKSNDPNHPGVDYLF
-145 NHTNSNYISGELI
+145 NHTNNNYISGELV
-158 PIQSN
+158 PIQEN

-178 RDLFR
+178 RDFFR
-183 SKRWQDVIAFQTRN
+183 LNNWKDVIAFQTRN
-197 PMHRAHFELTRLAME
+197 PMHRAHYELTKLAMDE
-212 QHNAKLLIHPVIGI
+212 HNSKLLIHPVIGM

-246 HYPENS
+246 YYPEDS

-273 AIIRKNYGCNY
+273 AIIRKNYGCNR

-296 DAKGK
+296 NAEGK

-311 LISQY
+311 LIAQY

-324 VPFQEMVFAKNKR
+324 VPFKEMVFAKNKKT
-337 NYLPLDQIKEE
+337 YLPLDK
-348 DQIETLS
+348 IEQDDPIEKLS
-355 GTQFKELLK
+355 GTQFKELL
-364 QGTEIPN
+364 QQRTEIPT
-371 WYSFPEVV
+371 WYSFPEVI
-379 HELRRRYPKL
+379 HELRKRFPKL

-402 GAGKSTLANALV
+402 GAGKSTLANAIM
-414 YKLMEMEDR
+414 YKLMETEDR

-482 TVRNMI
+482 VVRNMI

-493 FVEIHVSTPLS
+493 FVEIHVATPLS
-504 VCEERDVKGLYKRA
+504 VCEERDTKGLYKQA

-531 PYEEPQNPEI
+531 PYEEPENPEI
-541 TIDTSD
+541 TVDTSD
-547 ISVEE
+547 ITVEE
-552 SSAIIIDKLRSMKLL
+552 SSALILDKLRSLKLL
-567 GN
+567 G

>member
-1 MIDPHGNIL
+1 MIEPHGNLL
-10 VSFHLSKGEL
+10 VSFPFSEDEL
-20 EEYSELSNTI
+20 QEYSELSNNI

-37 KQQCDLEMIL
+37 KQQCDLEMIS
-47 NGAFSPLL
+47 NGAFSPLV

-67 LNNKLLNGVIWPIPI
+67 NNNNLLNGTIWPIPI
-82 VLDVPNDFLK
+82 VLDVPDNFLK
-92 ALDKNEHISLRNAE
+92 VLDKNEYISLRNSE
-106 GFLLAILKVREFWS
+106 GLLLAILKTQELWS
-120 PNKKDEANSI
+120 PNKQDEAYSV
-130 FKTIDENHPGVGYLF
+130 FGTIDPNHPGVNYLF
-145 NHTNSNYISGELI
+145 NHTNNNYISGKLM
-158 PIQSN
+158 PIDSN
-163 KYFDFTHLRKSPQEV
+163 KYFDFTHLRKTPQEV
-178 RDLFR
+178 RDLFQLNN
-183 SKRWQDVIAFQTRN
+183 WNDVIAFQTRN

-212 QHNAKLLIHPVIGI
+212 EHNAKLLIHPVIGI

-246 HYPENS
+246 HYPKNS

-273 AIIRKNYGCNY
+273 AIIRKNYGCNH
-284 IIIGRDHAGPGV
+284 IIVGRDHAGPGL
-296 DAKGK
+296 DAEGK
-301 PYYQP
+301 LYYQP

-324 VPFQEMVFAKNKR
+324 VPFQEMVFAKNKKT
-337 NYLPLDQIKEE
+337 YLPLDKIKENE
-348 DQIETLS
+348 QIERLS
-355 GTQFKELLK
+355 GTEFKKLLK
-364 QGTEIPN
+364 ERTEIPN
-371 WYSFPEVV
+371 WYSFPEVI

-402 GAGKSTLANALV
+402 GAGKSTLANALM

-423 PITLLDGDIV
+423 PITLLDGDVV
-433 RQHLSSELG
+433 RQHLSCELG

-476 YSNTRK
+476 YSNTRRI
-482 TVRNMI
+482 VRNMI
-488 DEVGS
+488 DQVGS

-518 RAGKILDFTGVSD
+518 RAGKILEFTGISD
-531 PYEEPQNPEI
+531 PYEEPVNPEI
-541 TIDTSD
+541 IIDTSKA
-547 ISVEE
+547 SVEE
-552 SSAIIIDKLRSMKLL
+552 SSEIILDNLRSMKLL
-567 GN
+567 G

>member
-1 MIDPHGNIL
+1 MIKPHGKTL
-10 VSFHLSKGEL
+10 VSFHLSADEL
-20 EEYSELSNTI
+20 SEYSELSNNI

-37 KQQCDLEMIL
+37 KQQCDLEMIS
-47 NGAFSPLL
+47 NGAFSPLS

-67 LNNKLLNGVIWPIPI
+67 LNNKLSNGLVWPIPI
-82 VLDVPNDFLK
+82 VLDVPDQFLK
-92 ALDKNEHISLRNAE
+92 SLDKNEYISLRNTE
-106 GFLLAILKVREFWS
+106 GFLLAILKVKEFWA
-120 PNKKDEANSI
+120 PNKKEEANLV
-130 FKTIDENHPGVGYLF
+130 FKSNDPNHPGVDYLF
-145 NHTNSNYISGELI
+145 NHTNNNYISGELV
-158 PIQSN
+158 PIQEN

-178 RDLFR
+178 RDFFR
-183 SKRWQDVIAFQTRN
+183 LNNWKDVIAFQTRN
-197 PMHRAHFELTRLAME
+197 PMHRAHYELTKLAMDE
-212 QHNAKLLIHPVIGI
+212 HNSKLLIHPVIGM

-246 HYPENS
+246 YYPENS

-273 AIIRKNYGCNY
+273 AIIRKNYGCNR

-296 DAKGK
+296 NAEGK

-311 LISQY
+311 LIAQY

-324 VPFQEMVFAKNKR
+324 VPFKEMVFAKNKKT
-337 NYLPLDQIKEE
+337 YLPLDKTEQ
-348 DQIETLS
+348 DDSIEKLS
-355 GTQFKELLK
+355 GTQFKELL
-364 QGTEIPN
+364 QQRTEIPT
-371 WYSFPEVV
+371 WYSFPEVI
-379 HELRRRYPKL
+379 HELRKRFPKL

-402 GAGKSTLANALV
+402 GAGKSTLANAIM
-414 YKLMEMEDR
+414 YKLMETEDR

-482 TVRNMI
+482 VVRNMI

-493 FVEIHVSTPLS
+493 FVEIHVATPLS
-504 VCEERDVKGLYKRA
+504 VCEERDTKGLYKQA

-531 PYEEPQNPEI
+531 PYEEPENPEI
-541 TIDTSD
+541 TVDTSD
-547 ISVEE
+547 ITVEE
-552 SSAIIIDKLRSMKLL
+552 SSALILDKLRSLKLL
-567 GN
+567 G

>member
-1 MIDPHGNIL
+1 MIEPHGKTL
-10 VSFHLSKGEL
+10 VSFHLSADEL
-20 EEYSELSNTI
+20 SEYSELSNKT

-37 KQQCDLEMIL
+37 KQQCDLEMIS
-47 NGAFSPLL
+47 NGAFSPLS

-67 LNNKLLNGVIWPIPI
+67 LNNKLSNGLVWPIPI
-82 VLDVPNDFLK
+82 VLDVPDQFLK
-92 ALDKNEHISLRNAE
+92 SLDKNEYISLRNAE
-106 GFLLAILKVREFWS
+106 GFLLAILKVNEFWA
-120 PNKKDEANSI
+120 PDKKEEANSV
-130 FKTIDENHPGVGYLF
+130 FKSNDPNHPGVDYLF
-145 NHTNSNYISGELI
+145 NHTNNNYISGELV

-178 RDLFR
+178 RDFFR
-183 SKRWQDVIAFQTRN
+183 LNNWKDVIAFQTRN
-197 PMHRAHFELTRLAME
+197 PMHRAHFELTKLAMDE
-212 QHNAKLLIHPVIGI
+212 HNSKLLIHPVIGI

-246 HYPENS
+246 YYPENS

-273 AIIRKNYGCNY
+273 AIIRKNYGCNR

-296 DAKGK
+296 NAEGK

-311 LISQY
+311 LIAQY

-324 VPFQEMVFAKNKR
+324 VPFKEMVFAKNKKTF
-337 NYLPLDQIKEE
+337 LPLDK
-348 DQIETLS
+348 IEQNDPIEKLS
-355 GTQFKELLK
+355 GTQFKELL
-364 QGTEIPN
+364 QQRTEIPS
-371 WYSFPEVV
+371 WYSFPEVI
-379 HELRRRYPKL
+379 HELRKRFPKL

-402 GAGKSTLANALV
+402 GAGKSTLANAIM
-414 YKLMEMEDR
+414 YKLMETEDR

-482 TVRNMI
+482 VVRNMI

-493 FVEIHVSTPLS
+493 FVEIHVATPLS
-504 VCEERDVKGLYKRA
+504 VCEERDVKGLYKQA

-531 PYEEPQNPEI
+531 PYEEPENPEI
-541 TIDTSD
+541 TVDTSD
-547 ISVEE
+547 ITVEE
-552 SSAIIIDKLRSMKLL
+552 SSALILDKLRSLKLL
-567 GN
+567 G

>member
-1 MIDPHGNIL
+1 MIDPHGNTL

-20 EEYSELSNTI
+20 QEYSELSNTI

-37 KQQCDLEMIL
+37 KQQCDLEMIS

-67 LNNKLLNGVIWPIPI
+67 LNNKLLNGAIWPIPI
-82 VLDVPNDFLK
+82 VLDVPDNFLK

-106 GFLLAILKVREFWS
+106 GFLLAILKVREFWT
-120 PNKKDEANSI
+120 PNKKDEANSV
-130 FKTIDENHPGVGYLF
+130 FKTIDENHPGVDYLF
-145 NHTNSNYISGELI
+145 NHTNSNYISGELV

-163 KYFDFTHLRKSPQEV
+163 KYFDFTHLRKSPQAV

-183 SKRWQDVIAFQTRN
+183 SNHWKDVIAFQTRN

-212 QHNAKLLIHPVIGI
+212 QHNAQLLIHPVIGI

-238 KCYQHIIK
+238 KCYQHIMNY
-246 HYPENS
+246 YPEDS

-324 VPFQEMVFAKNKR
+324 VPFQEMVFAKNKKT
-337 NYLPLDQIKEE
+337 YLPLDEIKKDE
-348 DQIETLS
+348 QIERLS

-364 QGTEIPN
+364 QRIEIPS
-371 WYSFPEVV
+371 WYSFPEVI

-402 GAGKSTLANALV
+402 GAGKSTLANALM

-423 PITLLDGDIV
+423 PITLLDGDVV

-476 YSNTRK
+476 YSNTRRI
-482 TVRNMI
+482 VRNMI
-488 DEVGS
+488 DDVGS

-518 RAGKILDFTGVSD
+518 RAGKILEFTGVSD

-541 TIDTSD
+541 IIDTTE

-552 SSAIIIDKLRSMKLL
+552 SSAIILDKLLSMKLL
-567 GN
+567 G

>member
-1 MIDPHGNIL
+1 MIEPHGKTL
-10 VSFHLSKGEL
+10 VSFHLSADEL
-20 EEYSELSNTI
+20 SEYSELSNKI

-37 KQQCDLEMIL
+37 KQQCDLEMIS
-47 NGAFSPLL
+47 NGAFSPLS

-67 LNNKLLNGVIWPIPI
+67 LNNKLSNGLVWPIPI
-82 VLDVPNDFLK
+82 VLDVPDQFLK
-92 ALDKNEHISLRNAE
+92 SLDKNEYISLRNTE
-106 GFLLAILKVREFWS
+106 GFLLAILKVKEFWA
-120 PNKKDEANSI
+120 PNKKEEANLV
-130 FKTIDENHPGVGYLF
+130 FKSNDPNHPGVDYLF
-145 NHTNSNYISGELI
+145 NHTNNNYISGELV

-178 RDLFR
+178 RDFFR
-183 SKRWQDVIAFQTRN
+183 LNNWKDVIAFQTRN
-197 PMHRAHFELTRLAME
+197 PMHRAHFELTKLAMDE
-212 QHNAKLLIHPVIGI
+212 HNSKLLIHPVIGM

-246 HYPENS
+246 YYPENS

-273 AIIRKNYGCNY
+273 AIIRKNYGCNR

-296 DAKGK
+296 NAEGK

-311 LISQY
+311 LIAQY

-324 VPFQEMVFAKNKR
+324 VPFKEMVFAKNKKT
-337 NYLPLDQIKEE
+337 YLPLDK
-348 DQIETLS
+348 IEQDDPIEKLS
-355 GTQFKELLK
+355 GTQFKELL
-364 QGTEIPN
+364 QQRTEIPT
-371 WYSFPEVV
+371 WYSFPEVI
-379 HELRRRYPKL
+379 HELRKRFPKL

-402 GAGKSTLANALV
+402 GAGKSTLANAIM
-414 YKLMEMEDR
+414 YKLMETEDR

-482 TVRNMI
+482 VVRNMI

-493 FVEIHVSTPLS
+493 FVEIHVATPLS
-504 VCEERDVKGLYKRA
+504 VCEERDVKGLYKQA

-531 PYEEPQNPEI
+531 PYEEPENPEI
-541 TIDTSD
+541 TVDTSD
-547 ISVEE
+547 ITVEE
-552 SSAIIIDKLRSMKLL
+552 SSALILDKLRSLKLL
-567 GN
+567 G

>member
-1 MIDPHGNIL
+1 MIDPHGNKL

-20 EEYSELSNTI
+20 QEYSELSNTI

-120 PNKKDEANSI
+120 PNKKDEANSVY
-130 FKTIDENHPGVGYLF
+130 KTIDENHPGVDYLF

-364 QGTEIPN
+364 QRTEIPN
-371 WYSFPEVV
+371 WYSFPEVI

>member
-1 MIDPHGNIL
+1 MIKPHGKTL
-10 VSFHLSKGEL
+10 VSFHLSADEL
-20 EEYSELSNTI
+20 AEYSELSNNI

-37 KQQCDLEMIL
+37 KQQCDLEMIS
-47 NGAFSPLL
+47 NGAFSPLS

-67 LNNKLLNGVIWPIPI
+67 LNNKLSNGLVWPIPI
-82 VLDVPNDFLK
+82 VLDVPDQFLK
-92 ALDKNEHISLRNAE
+92 SLDKNEYISLRNTE
-106 GFLLAILKVREFWS
+106 GFLLAILKVKEFWA
-120 PNKKDEANSI
+120 PNRKEEANLV
-130 FKTIDENHPGVGYLF
+130 FKSNDLNHPGVDYLF
-145 NHTNSNYISGELI
+145 NHTNNNYISGELV
-158 PIQSN
+158 PIQEN

-178 RDLFR
+178 RDFFR
-183 SKRWQDVIAFQTRN
+183 LNNWKDVIAFQTRN
-197 PMHRAHFELTRLAME
+197 PMHRAHYELTKLAMDE
-212 QHNAKLLIHPVIGI
+212 HNSKLLIHPVIGM

-246 HYPENS
+246 YYPENS

-273 AIIRKNYGCNY
+273 AIIRKNYGCNR

-296 DAKGK
+296 NAEGK

-311 LISQY
+311 LIAQY

-324 VPFQEMVFAKNKR
+324 VPFKEMVFAKNKKTF
-337 NYLPLDQIKEE
+337 LPLDK
-348 DQIETLS
+348 IEQDDPIEKLS
-355 GTQFKELLK
+355 GTQFKEFL
-364 QGTEIPN
+364 QQRTEIPN
-371 WYSFPEVV
+371 WYSFPEVI
-379 HELRRRYPKL
+379 HELRKRFPKL

-402 GAGKSTLANALV
+402 GAGKSTLANAIM
-414 YKLMEMEDR
+414 YKLMETEDR

-482 TVRNMI
+482 VVRNMI

-493 FVEIHVSTPLS
+493 FVEIHVATPLS
-504 VCEERDVKGLYKRA
+504 VCEERDTKGLYKQA

-531 PYEEPQNPEI
+531 PYEEPENPEI
-541 TIDTSD
+541 TVDTSD
-547 ISVEE
+547 ITVEE
-552 SSAIIIDKLRSMKLL
+552 SSALILDKLRSLKLL
-567 GN
+567 G

>member
-1 MIDPHGNIL
+1 MIEPHGKTL
-10 VSFHLSKGEL
+10 VSFHLSADEL
-20 EEYSELSNTI
+20 SEYSELSNKTA
-30 SSLTLSL
+30 SLTLSL
-37 KQQCDLEMIL
+37 KQQCDLEMIS
-47 NGAFSPLL
+47 NGAFSPLS

-67 LNNKLLNGVIWPIPI
+67 LKNKLSNGLVWPIPI
-82 VLDVPNDFLK
+82 VLDVPDQFLK
-92 ALDKNEHISLRNAE
+92 SLDKNEYISLRNAE
-106 GFLLAILKVREFWS
+106 GFLLAILKVNEFWA
-120 PNKKDEANSI
+120 PDKKEEANSV
-130 FKTIDENHPGVGYLF
+130 FKSNDPNHPGVDYLF
-145 NHTNSNYISGELI
+145 NHTNNNYISGELV

-178 RDLFR
+178 RDFFR
-183 SKRWQDVIAFQTRN
+183 LNNWKDVIAFQTRN
-197 PMHRAHFELTRLAME
+197 PMHRAHYELTKLAMDE
-212 QHNAKLLIHPVIGI
+212 HNSKLLIHPVIGM

-246 HYPENS
+246 YYPENS

-273 AIIRKNYGCNY
+273 AIIRKNYGCNR

-296 DAKGK
+296 NAEGK

-311 LISQY
+311 LIAQY

-324 VPFQEMVFAKNKR
+324 VPFKEMVFAKNKKT
-337 NYLPLDQIKEE
+337 YLPLDK
-348 DQIETLS
+348 IEQDDLIEKLS
-355 GTQFKELLK
+355 GTQFKELL
-364 QGTEIPN
+364 QQRTEIPN
-371 WYSFPEVV
+371 WYSFPEVI
-379 HELRRRYPKL
+379 HELRKRFPKL

-402 GAGKSTLANALV
+402 GAGKSTLANAIM
-414 YKLMEMEDR
+414 YKLMETEDR

-482 TVRNMI
+482 VVRNMI

-493 FVEIHVSTPLS
+493 FVEIHVATPLS
-504 VCEERDVKGLYKRA
+504 VCEERDTKGLYKQA

-531 PYEEPQNPEI
+531 PYEEPENPEI
-541 TIDTSD
+541 TVDTSD
-547 ISVEE
+547 ITVEE
-552 SSAIIIDKLRSMKLL
+552 SSALILDKLRSLKLL
-567 GN
+567 G

>member
-1 MIDPHGNIL
+1 MIDPHGNKL

-130 FKTIDENHPGVGYLF
+130 FKTIDENHPGVDYLF

-324 VPFQEMVFAKNKR
+324 VPFQEMVFATNKR

-364 QGTEIPN
+364 QRTEIPN

-402 GAGKSTLANALV
+402 GAGKSTLANALM

>member
-1 MIDPHGNIL
+1 MIKPHGETL
-10 VSFHLSKGEL
+10 VSFHLSADEL
-20 EEYSELSNTI
+20 SEYSELSNNI

-37 KQQCDLEMIL
+37 KQQCDLEMIS
-47 NGAFSPLL
+47 NGAFSPLS

-67 LNNKLLNGVIWPIPI
+67 LKNKLSNGLVWPIPI
-82 VLDVPNDFLK
+82 VLDVPDQFLK
-92 ALDKNEHISLRNAE
+92 SLDKNEYISLRNTE
-106 GFLLAILKVREFWS
+106 GFLLAILKVKEFWA
-120 PNKKDEANSI
+120 PNKKEEANLV
-130 FKTIDENHPGVGYLF
+130 FKSNDPNHPGVDYLF
-145 NHTNSNYISGELI
+145 NHTNNNYISGELV
-158 PIQSN
+158 PIHEN

-178 RDLFR
+178 RDFFR
-183 SKRWQDVIAFQTRN
+183 LNNWKDVIAFQTRN
-197 PMHRAHFELTRLAME
+197 PMHRVHYELTKLAMDE
-212 QHNAKLLIHPVIGI
+212 HNSKLLIHPVIGM

-246 HYPENS
+246 YYPENS

-273 AIIRKNYGCNY
+273 AIIRKNYGCNR

-296 DAKGK
+296 NAEGK

-311 LISQY
+311 LIAQY

-324 VPFQEMVFAKNKR
+324 VPFKEMVFAKNKKT
-337 NYLPLDQIKEE
+337 YLPLDK
-348 DQIETLS
+348 IEQDDPIEKLS
-355 GTQFKELLK
+355 GTQFKELL
-364 QGTEIPN
+364 QQRTEIPT
-371 WYSFPEVV
+371 WYSFPEVI
-379 HELRRRYPKL
+379 HELRKRFPKL

-402 GAGKSTLANALV
+402 GAGKSTLANAIM
-414 YKLMEMEDR
+414 YKLMETEDR

-482 TVRNMI
+482 VVRNMI

-493 FVEIHVSTPLS
+493 FVEIHVATPLS
-504 VCEERDVKGLYKRA
+504 VCEERDTKGLYKQA

-531 PYEEPQNPEI
+531 PYEEPENPEI
-541 TIDTSD
+541 TVDTSD
-547 ISVEE
+547 ITVEE
-552 SSAIIIDKLRSMKLL
+552 SSELILDKLRSLKLL
-567 GN
+567 G

>member
-1 MIDPHGNIL
+1 MIDPHGNKL

-20 EEYSELSNTI
+20 EEYSELSSTI

-92 ALDKNEHISLRNAE
+92 ALDKNDHISLRNTE

-130 FKTIDENHPGVGYLF
+130 FKTIDENHPGVDYLF

-364 QGTEIPN
+364 QRTEIPN

-493 FVEIHVSTPLS
+493 FVEIDVSTPLS

>member
-1 MIDPHGNIL
+1 MIDPHGNKL

-67 LNNKLLNGVIWPIPI
+67 LNNKLLNGEIWPIPI

-130 FKTIDENHPGVGYLF
+130 FKTIDENHPGVDYLF

-355 GTQFKELLK
+355 GTQFKELL
-364 QGTEIPN
+364 QQRTEIPN

>member
-1 MIDPHGNIL
+1 MIEPHGKTL
-10 VSFHLSKGEL
+10 VSFHLSADEL
-20 EEYSELSNTI
+20 SEYSELSNKT

-37 KQQCDLEMIL
+37 KQQCDLEMIS
-47 NGAFSPLL
+47 NGAFSPLS

-67 LNNKLLNGVIWPIPI
+67 LNNRLSNGLVWPIPI
-82 VLDVPNDFLK
+82 VLDVPDQFLK
-92 ALDKNEHISLRNAE
+92 SLDKNEYISLRNAE
-106 GFLLAILKVREFWS
+106 GFLLAILKVNEFWA
-120 PNKKDEANSI
+120 PDKKEEANSV
-130 FKTIDENHPGVGYLF
+130 FKSNDPNHPGVDYLF
-145 NHTNSNYISGELI
+145 NHTNNNYISGELV

-178 RDLFR
+178 RDFFR
-183 SKRWQDVIAFQTRN
+183 LNNWKDVIAFQTRN
-197 PMHRAHFELTRLAME
+197 PMHRAHFELTKLAMDE
-212 QHNAKLLIHPVIGI
+212 HNSKLLIHPVIGI

-246 HYPENS
+246 YYPENS

-267 KEALWH
+267 KEAVWH
-273 AIIRKNYGCNY
+273 AIIRKNYGCNR

-296 DAKGK
+296 NAEGK

-311 LISQY
+311 LIAQY

-324 VPFQEMVFAKNKR
+324 VPFKEMVFAKNKKTF
-337 NYLPLDQIKEE
+337 LPLDK
-348 DQIETLS
+348 IEQDDPIEKLS
-355 GTQFKELLK
+355 GTQFKEFL
-364 QGTEIPN
+364 QQRTEIPN
-371 WYSFPEVV
+371 WYSFPEVI
-379 HELRRRYPKL
+379 HELRKRFPKL

-402 GAGKSTLANALV
+402 GAGKSTLANAIM
-414 YKLMEMEDR
+414 YKLMETEDR

-482 TVRNMI
+482 VVRNMI

-493 FVEIHVSTPLS
+493 FVEIHVATPLS
-504 VCEERDVKGLYKRA
+504 VCEERDVKGLYKQA

-531 PYEEPQNPEI
+531 PYEEPENPEI
-541 TIDTSD
+541 TVDTSD
-547 ISVEE
+547 ITVEE
-552 SSAIIIDKLRSMKLL
+552 SSALILDKLRSLKLL
-567 GN
+567 G

>member
-1 MIDPHGNIL
+1 MIKPHGKTL
-10 VSFHLSKGEL
+10 VSFHLSADEL
-20 EEYSELSNTI
+20 SEYSELSNNI

-37 KQQCDLEMIL
+37 KQQCDLEMIS
-47 NGAFSPLL
+47 NGAFSPLS

-67 LNNKLLNGVIWPIPI
+67 LNNKLSNGLVWPIPI
-82 VLDVPNDFLK
+82 VLDVPDQFLK
-92 ALDKNEHISLRNAE
+92 SLDKNEYISLRNTE
-106 GFLLAILKVREFWS
+106 GFLLAILKVKEFWA
-120 PNKKDEANSI
+120 PNKKEEANLV
-130 FKTIDENHPGVGYLF
+130 FKSNDLNHPGVDYLF
-145 NHTNSNYISGELI
+145 NHTNNNYISGELV
-158 PIQSN
+158 PIQEN

-178 RDLFR
+178 RDFFR
-183 SKRWQDVIAFQTRN
+183 LNNWKDVIAFQTRN
-197 PMHRAHFELTRLAME
+197 PMHRAHYELTKLAMDE
-212 QHNAKLLIHPVIGI
+212 HNSKLLIHPVIGM

-246 HYPENS
+246 YYPENS

-273 AIIRKNYGCNY
+273 AIIRKNYGCNR

-296 DAKGK
+296 NAEGK

-311 LISQY
+311 LIAQY

-324 VPFQEMVFAKNKR
+324 VPFKEMVFAKNKKT
-337 NYLPLDQIKEE
+337 YLPLDK
-348 DQIETLS
+348 IEQDDPIEKLS
-355 GTQFKELLK
+355 GTQFKELL
-364 QGTEIPN
+364 QQRTEIPT
-371 WYSFPEVV
+371 WYSFPEVI
-379 HELRRRYPKL
+379 HELRKRFPKL

-402 GAGKSTLANALV
+402 GAGKSTLANAIM
-414 YKLMEMEDR
+414 YKLMETEDR

-482 TVRNMI
+482 VVRNMI

-493 FVEIHVSTPLS
+493 FVEIHVATPLS
-504 VCEERDVKGLYKRA
+504 VCEERDTKGLYKQA

-531 PYEEPQNPEI
+531 PYEEPENPEI
-541 TIDTSD
+541 TVDTSD
-547 ISVEE
+547 ITVEE
-552 SSAIIIDKLRSMKLL
+552 SSALILDKLRSLKLL
-567 GN
+567 G

>member
-1 MIDPHGNIL
+1 MIEPHGKTL
-10 VSFHLSKGEL
+10 VSFHLSADEL
-20 EEYSELSNTI
+20 SEYSELSNKTA
-30 SSLTLSL
+30 SLTLSL
-37 KQQCDLEMIL
+37 KQQCDLEMIA
-47 NGAFSPLL
+47 NGAFSPLS

-67 LNNKLLNGVIWPIPI
+67 LNNRLSNGLVWPIPI
-82 VLDVPNDFLK
+82 VLDVPDQFLK
-92 ALDKNEHISLRNAE
+92 SLDKNEYISLRNAE
-106 GFLLAILKVREFWS
+106 GFLLAILKVNEFWA
-120 PNKKDEANSI
+120 PDKKEEANSV
-130 FKTIDENHPGVGYLF
+130 FKSNDPNHPGVDYLF
-145 NHTNSNYISGELI
+145 NHTNNNYISGELV

-178 RDLFR
+178 RDFFR
-183 SKRWQDVIAFQTRN
+183 LNNWKDVIAFQTRN
-197 PMHRAHFELTRLAME
+197 PMHRAHFELTKLAMDE
-212 QHNAKLLIHPVIGI
+212 HNSKLLIHPVIGI

-246 HYPENS
+246 YYPENS

-267 KEALWH
+267 KEAVWH
-273 AIIRKNYGCNY
+273 AIIRKNYGCNR

-296 DAKGK
+296 NAEGK

-311 LISQY
+311 LIAQY

-324 VPFQEMVFAKNKR
+324 VPFKEMVFAKNKKTF
-337 NYLPLDQIKEE
+337 LPLDK
-348 DQIETLS
+348 IEQDDPIEKLS
-355 GTQFKELLK
+355 GTQFKEFL
-364 QGTEIPN
+364 QQRTEIPN
-371 WYSFPEVV
+371 WYSFPEVI
-379 HELRRRYPKL
+379 HELRKRFPKL

-402 GAGKSTLANALV
+402 GAGKSTLANAIM
-414 YKLMEMEDR
+414 YKLMETEDR

-454 IGYVASEITK
+454 IGYIASEITK

-482 TVRNMI
+482 VVRNMI

-493 FVEIHVSTPLS
+493 FVEIHVATPLS
-504 VCEERDVKGLYKRA
+504 VCEERDVKGLYKQA

-531 PYEEPQNPEI
+531 PYEEPENPEI
-541 TIDTSD
+541 TVDTSD
-547 ISVEE
+547 ITVEE
-552 SSAIIIDKLRSMKLL
+552 SSALILDKLRSLKLL
-567 GN
+567 G